1 MYYNIFMSW
10 NEKIKQARID
20 KGLSQQQ
27 MSDLLGIA
35 RGCYA
40 HYEQGVREPHITLLA
55 KICTILEI
63 SSDYL
68 IGLSDY

>member
-1 MYYNIFMSW
+1 MKW
-10 NEKIKQARID
+10 NEKLQKARIE

-27 MSDLLGIA
+27 MADLLSMT

-40 HYEQGVREPHITLLA
+40 HYEQGVREPTIAVLA
-55 KICTILEI
+55 KMCRALDL

-68 IGLSDY
+68 IGLSDNY